1 MSSLAD
7 EFAGVPIDGASLAD
21 LGIDEVEPACCEDTY
36 ENRRILRK
44 VKWWWD
50 PVREGDGSPTRL
62 LRVFN
67 PEDMKVRRL
76 SVWDRKKPILVD
88 ELNPWSD
95 YIPVLEMPA
104 NADIPNWIR
113 GAIRN
118 WITDDAN
125 GVPES
130 KRKALPTRCDMV
142 REDGTRC
149 WNWSSRDDGIA
160 RCNSHMHNPATSEA
174 RSIAAA
180 RMKLVQASPAAVDT
194 LEYLMDHGEAE
205 AVRLNASKEILDRAG
220 VRGGYEVTSEIDV
233 TVTDSATVV
242 KGRLERLAASIAM
255 AKELEEKRLALEELE
270 TVDAEVVEET
280 EAGPPAESPVVEVD
294 SVKVVR
300 DDG

>member
-7 EFAGVPIDGASLAD
+7 EFAGVPVDGASLAD

-44 VKWWWD
+44 VKWWWE
-50 PVREGDGSPTRL
+50 PVKDADSTPTRL
-62 LRVFN
+62 IRVFN
-67 PEDMKVRRL
+67 PEDMKLRRL
-76 SVWDRKKPILVD
+76 SVWDRKKEILSD

-104 NADIPNWIR
+104 NADIPNWVR
-113 GAIRN
+113 GAIRT
-118 WITDDAN
+118 WITDGAN
-125 GVPES
+125 GVPEA
-130 KRKALPTRCDMV
+130 KRRPLPQRCDMV

-149 WNWSSRDDGIA
+149 WNWTQRSDGLA
-160 RCNSHMHNPATSEA
+160 RCNAHLFNPAAAEA
-174 RSIAAA
+174 RTISAA

-194 LEYLMDHGEAE
+194 LEYLMESGEAE

-242 KGRLERLAASIAM
+242 KGRLERLAASIEM
-255 AKELEEKRLALEELE
+255 AKELERKRLALEELE
-270 TVDAEVVEET
+270 TVDAEVVEDKE
-280 EAGPPAESPVVEVD
+280 PAS
-294 SVKVVR
+294 